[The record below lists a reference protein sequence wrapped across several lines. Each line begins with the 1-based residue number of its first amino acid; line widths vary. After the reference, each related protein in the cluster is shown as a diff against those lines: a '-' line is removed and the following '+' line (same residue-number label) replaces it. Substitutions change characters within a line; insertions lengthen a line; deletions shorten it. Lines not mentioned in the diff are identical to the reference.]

1 MNYKELDKEFE
12 EVISKAGKICYECED
27 TISEEMRVNLKDFY
41 KAKINKVIDECIG
54 KKEYLMWENRCEDCK
69 SKDIYQSDCP
79 KCNSIEKGYKQK
91 VRELKEYKK
100 EFNKLST

>member
-1 MNYKELDKEFE
+1 MNYKEIEEEFDE
-12 EVISKAGKICYECED
+12 KFCGYMADGRLHFIKPDMDGTAIKSF
-27 TISEEMRVNLKDFY
+27 L